1 MMFDEEGGEPAR
13 WKDGPEGDEEPTLV
27 HAERERDAGHDENAD
42 GVVGDKISN
51 ASIDEEAVVIDNGG
65 DPSDDGAAA
74 GKSRLLG
81 ETKRVD

>member
-1 MMFDEEGGEPAR
+1 MVPRGTRNRHLSMQ
-13 WKDGPEGDEEPTLV
+13 
-27 HAERERDAGHDENAD
+27 RERDAGHDENAD
-42 GVVGDKISN
+42 GIVGDKISN

-74 GKSRLLG
+74 GKSRLG